1 MNTHALEKTGVALFL
16 ALGLALA
23 QSVVEILDRVEKNL
37 QEPWQAV
44 VQGQIQGPGGQEELR
59 ARVLAIPKEDL
70 FRIEFQRP
78 GSLEGNFTVIT
89 EKEVWNYLYL
99 TNQLVVSSKEKAQ
112 VQGLGFSPQGLGD
125 LKGLSQRVSLR
136 LVGEERLPEGV
147 AWKLVG
153 QAKEGQ
159 GFASLELY
167 ILKADPRPVR
177 FVFRDEAGRVLADL
191 RVVEFKRASLRP
203 QDLKRYPKDAQVV
216 RR

>member
-1 MNTHALEKTGVALFL
+1 MKRML
-16 ALGLALA
+16 ALLPLLFALALT
-23 QSVVEILDRVEKNL
+23 QSATEILDRVEKNL
-37 QEPWQAV
+37 QDPWQAV
-44 VQGQIQGPGGQEELR
+44 VQGLVQGPAGQEELR
-59 ARVLAIPKEDL
+59 ARVFALPKENL
-70 FRIEFQRP
+70 FRIEFQKP

-99 TNQLVVSSKEKAQ
+99 TNQLIISPKEKAQ

-125 LKGLSQRVSLR
+125 LKGLSERVALR
-136 LVGEERLPEGV
+136 VVGEERLPEGV
-147 AWKLVG
+147 AWKLLG

-167 ILKADPRPVR
+167 ILKSDPRPVR
-177 FVFRDEAGRVLADL
+177 FVFRDEAGKVLADL
-191 RVVEFKRASLRP
+191 KVVEFKRAALRV

>member
-1 MNTHALEKTGVALFL
+1 MRGRFLDKSWAVLLL
-16 ALGLALA
+16 ALGLALS
-23 QSVVEILDRVEKNL
+23 QSVSEILDRVERNL
-37 QEPWQAV
+37 QDPWQAV
-44 VQGQIQGPGGQEELR
+44 VQGQIQGPGGQEELKAR
-59 ARVLAIPKEDL
+59 ALAIPKENL
-70 FRIEFQRP
+70 FRIEFQKP

-99 TNQLVVSSKEKAQ
+99 TNQLVVSPREKAQ
-112 VQGLGFSPQGLGD
+112 VQGLGFNPQALGD
-125 LKGLSQRVSLR
+125 LKGLSERVSLR

-153 QAKEGQ
+153 RAQEGQ
-159 GFASLELY
+159 GFATLELY

-177 FVFRDEAGRVLADL
+177 FVFRDEAGRVMADL
-191 RVVEFKRASLRP
+191 RVVEFKKASLRP

>member
-1 MNTHALEKTGVALFL
+1 MGKRILVLVL
-16 ALGLALA
+16 CLGLALA
-23 QSVVEILDRVEKNL
+23 QSVAEILERVEKNL
-37 QEPWQAV
+37 QDPWQAV
-44 VQGQIQGPGGQEELR
+44 VQGQVQGPSGLEEFR
-59 ARVLAIPKEDL
+59 ARLLAIPKENL
-70 FRIEFQRP
+70 FRLEFLKP

-99 TNQLVVSSKEKAQ
+99 TNQLVVSPKEKAQ

-125 LKGLSQRVSLR
+125 LKALSERVSLR
-136 LVGEERLPEGV
+136 LGGEERLAEGV
-147 AWKLVG
+147 AWRLLG

-159 GFASLELY
+159 GFAQMELY

-177 FVFRDEAGRVLADL
+177 FLFRDEAGKVLADF
-191 RVVEFKRASLRP
+191 RVVEFKKTPLRA